1 MIFSDNGEMVLGTHG
16 LRVNVR
22 VDGLYSKVNNQ
33 KDQMTTRET
42 FGLGKMEED
51 ENMLF
56 YLAI

>member
-1 MIFSDNGEMVLGTHG
+1 MVLGTHG